1 MKRLLKWLAG
11 LAVVLAVA
19 FALLRTPDTD
29 PAAMKAKYGTPQSQY
44 LSMAGGLTLHL
55 RDEGPRDAPVIV
67 LLHGMSADTH
77 LWDPWARTLAQ
88 HYRVVRYD
96 QIGHGLTGTDPRGDY
111 SRAGQLAR
119 LEELVDRLALKRFVL
134 VGSSMGGDLALAYAI
149 RHGERLQGLTVLDP
163 GGVPVEEKVKGN
175 IGFTLAATPGISWL
189 AQRITPRA
197 LIAKSVH
204 QTLANQDAV
213 TDAMIDRYWELLRYP
228 GNRAAMMTKM
238 ALPRPA
244 HTAQEL
250 AALRMPVLV
259 QWGER
264 DVLVPVSAGRF
275 LAATV
280 PGARLVTYPAV
291 GHLPME
297 EVPERSLED
306 FTAWLEPV
314 VTLRRADLDAP
325 SPHG

>member
-11 LAVVLAVA
+11 LAIVLTAA

-44 LSMAGGLTLHL
+44 LAMAGGLTLHL

-67 LLHGMSADTH
+67 LLHGLSADTH

-88 HYRVVRYD
+88 QYRVIRYD

-149 RHGERLQGLTVLDP
+149 RHGERLQGLALLDP
-163 GGVPVEEKVKGN
+163 GGVPVEEKAKGN

-189 AQRITPRA
+189 AERITPRA

-204 QTLANQDAV
+204 QTLANQAAV
-213 TDAMIDRYWELLRYP
+213 SDAMIDRYWEMLRYP

-238 ALPRPA
+238 ALPRTP
-244 HTAQEL
+244 HTAQQL
-250 AALRMPVLV
+250 AALRVPVLV
-259 QWGER
+259 QWGDR
-264 DVLVPVSAGRF
+264 DALIPVSAGRF
-275 LAATV
+275 LGATV
-280 PGARLVTYPAV
+280 PGARLVIYPGV

-297 EVPERSLED
+297 EIPERSLAD
-306 FTAWLEPV
+306 FTKWLEPIAR
-314 VTLRRADLDAP
+314 TGRADLDAP
-325 SPHG
+325 PPRG

>member
-11 LAVVLAVA
+11 LALVLGLA

-44 LSMAGGLTLHL
+44 IAMADGLTLHL
-55 RDEGPRDAPVIV
+55 RDEGPRNGPVIV
-67 LLHGMSADTH
+67 LLHGLSADTH
-77 LWDPWARTLAQ
+77 LWDRWAVPLTQ
-88 HYRVVRYD
+88 QYRVVSYD

-111 SRAGQLAR
+111 SRDAQLAR

-149 RHGERLQGLTVLDP
+149 KHGDRVQGLAVLDP
-163 GGVPVEEKVKGN
+163 GGVPVTDTAKGN

-189 AQRITPRA
+189 AERITPRA

-204 QTLANQDAV
+204 QTLANQAAV
-213 TDAMIDRYWELLRYP
+213 SDAMIDRYWEMLRYP

-244 HTAQEL
+244 HTAQQL

-259 QWGER
+259 LWGER
-264 DVLVPVSAGRF
+264 DALVPVSAGRF
-275 LAATV
+275 LGQTV
-280 PGARLVTYPAV
+280 PGARLVIYPGI

-297 EVPERSLED
+297 EIPERSLAD
-306 FTAWLEPV
+306 FTKWLEPIAQPS
-314 VTLRRADLDAP
+314 RADLDAP
-325 SPHG
+325 GARG